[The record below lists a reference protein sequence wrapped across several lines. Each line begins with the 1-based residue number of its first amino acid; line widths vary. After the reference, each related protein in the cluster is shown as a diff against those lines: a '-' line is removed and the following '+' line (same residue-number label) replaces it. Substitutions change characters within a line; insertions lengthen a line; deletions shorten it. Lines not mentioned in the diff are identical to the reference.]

1 MTTEQ
6 PGASPALSDQLG
18 PMWPERKDNTV
29 GEIFR
34 EMQAEADERN
44 ARTAFE
50 AWLAKR
56 GTPLHLEQTQAYEA
70 FKAGMTHQACL
81 TVGLLLQAQ
90 SEADKN
96 ARMKLADNDTDGA
109 RQFRAV
115 ASHLQALAAEWYG
128 A

>member
-1 MTTEQ
+1 M
-6 PGASPALSDQLG
+6 SDQLG
-18 PMWPERKDNTV
+18 PMWPERKDDDV

-34 EMQAEADERN
+34 EMQSEADERN
-44 ARTAFE
+44 ARNAFE
-50 AWLAKR
+50 DWMHKR
-56 GTPLHLEQTQAYEA
+56 GTPLVLEQTQAYEA
-70 FKAGMTHQACL
+70 FKAGMTHQARM
-81 TVGLLLQAQ
+81 TVGLMWQAQ

-115 ASHLQALAAEWYG
+115 ASHLQALSAEWYG